1 MILCGCDSAQVHCN
15 ACATRV
21 RRKRDVFKEIFYCG
35 SITMPPKSQNKKRKL
50 HTEVEKQRGRD
61 VDCETEESEDSLA
74 DETSDSECEYEA
86 ASRQIGRNAARE
98 VLSTRSREQYT
109 TYQEAM
115 VLWGQRQNAA
125 LPAEK
130 HYQTRV
136 PFSYRFVA
144 MYLDHLKEK
153 EIPWPHKPGFTKHYS
168 TGLIVAVI
176 TAIKDAYRIEEVSVQ
191 EEIEVF
197 MNNFHKMYCRFI
209 GREKMLGRYPVQV
222 GRSAIPSSA
231 FKMISRKLFE
241 MQGGGHWKAQIQVWP
256 YWNILGTVLS
266 RSERVGEGLV
276 DHIGVK
282 EDMIMFDVSTSKTD
296 PTGVLSY
303 AKAIASNPMDPHSD
317 AFLGLAFLFFCRNS
331 ESDNRIFSYADM
343 SATATI
349 YLQKVLASLTERE
362 ETLLCC
368 SKHLVGLHT
377 AKKTGCSKLYDNE
390 CTVAVAIEKRC
401 DHHLHGSQGSYIGDL
416 PANDAFNARILA
428 GLEFGTDEF
437 ASKPCHFDSVPE
449 ALWSSIPW
457 NSIVH
462 GYSTFPVACKSVMPL
477 LLASVIHHEG
487 FIRNELRGG
496 GGHPILFSSLFT
508 IHRCLF
514 DKLRPYV
521 KYGLCQSEMTTTGVP
536 LSSKTHATV
545 HRIDRRLDKIEAA
558 MQRLNVLPPGFHDNP
573 SSSCPG
579 DLLVAKLDKVLDA
592 LAALANS
599 GARSEVL
606 ISKTEP
612 TVWSIGYL
620 SSDFRIAPMSV
631 AELWRAWHIPT
642 ASAPALKGICGKMLP
657 ASDNRDNDIRQLS
670 RYSKVVAF
678 IAGTTHISSS
688 SVESSFELLWNQC
701 QELAGEHGVALGS
714 PNQGAGTLYNMVSAH
729 KSLKLALLSP
739 TRNAI
744 VAADREATGTGAVNN
759 GVYFEAGRMVRSAIQ
774 AVTVPAAQVVAP
786 LASVPVPSTA
796 NGEMHLPVATRSIRS
811 GPAAAAFTASAST
824 ATASTTA
831 ASATAAV
838 VAGNFRMPIAVTA
851 ELCWNRWHDSQKPL
865 RAITARDLK
874 ASSIFTSAELLR
886 EQQQRRKIKCVM
898 EILQGQTPDST
909 VDLDPSYVWKQ
920 CWDRCLTLFGFQ
932 EKRACAWGVTT
943 LYERMLAQPA
953 RTAQA
958 RDAPPIRVPPIQSRH
973 LPQQLVDEEEYGP
986 KQGV

>member
-1 MILCGCDSAQVHCN
+1 
-15 ACATRV
+15 
-21 RRKRDVFKEIFYCG
+21 
-35 SITMPPKSQNKKRKL
+35 MPPKSKSKKQKL
-50 HTEVEKQRGRD
+50 HAKVAKQQARD
-61 VDCETEESEDSLA
+61 DESETEDSEHLLA

-98 VLSTRSREQYT
+98 TLSTRSREQYT
-109 TYQEAM
+109 TYQKAM
-115 VLWGQRQNAA
+115 VSWGQRQNAA

-130 HYQTRV
+130 QYQTRV

-144 MYLDHLKEK
+144 MYLDHLKQK
-153 EIPWPHKPGFTKHYS
+153 AIPWPHKPGFTKHYS

-176 TAIKDAYRIEEVSVQ
+176 IAIKDAYRIEEVSIQ

-197 MNNFHKMYCRFI
+197 LNNFYQMYCKFI

-266 RSERVGEGLV
+266 RSERVGEVLV
-276 DHIGVK
+276 DHIGGK
-282 EDMIMFDVSTSKTD
+282 EDMILFDVSTSKTD

-303 AKAIASNPMDPHSD
+303 AKAIASNPFDPHSD

-349 YLQKVLASLTERE
+349 YLHKVLASLTERE

-462 GYSTFPVACKSVMPL
+462 GYSTFPVECKSVMPL

-508 IHRCLF
+508 IHKGLF

-545 HRIDRRLDKIEAA
+545 HRIDRRLDNIEAA
-558 MQRLNVLPPGFHDNP
+558 MHRLNALPPGFHDTP

-579 DLLVAKLDKVLDA
+579 DLLVAKLDKVLD
-592 LAALANS
+592 
-599 GARSEVL
+599 
-606 ISKTEP
+606 
-612 TVWSIGYL
+612 
-620 SSDFRIAPMSV
+620 
-631 AELWRAWHIPT
+631 
-642 ASAPALKGICGKMLP
+642 
-657 ASDNRDNDIRQLS
+657 
-670 RYSKVVAF
+670 
-678 IAGTTHISSS
+678 
-688 SVESSFELLWNQC
+688 
-701 QELAGEHGVALGS
+701 
-714 PNQGAGTLYNMVSAH
+714 
-729 KSLKLALLSP
+729 
-739 TRNAI
+739 
-744 VAADREATGTGAVNN
+744 
-759 GVYFEAGRMVRSAIQ
+759 
-774 AVTVPAAQVVAP
+774 
-786 LASVPVPSTA
+786 
-796 NGEMHLPVATRSIRS
+796 
-811 GPAAAAFTASAST
+811 
-824 ATASTTA
+824 
-831 ASATAAV
+831 
-838 VAGNFRMPIAVTA
+838 
-851 ELCWNRWHDSQKPL
+851 
-865 RAITARDLK
+865 
-874 ASSIFTSAELLR
+874 
-886 EQQQRRKIKCVM
+886 
-898 EILQGQTPDST
+898 
-909 VDLDPSYVWKQ
+909 
-920 CWDRCLTLFGFQ
+920 
-932 EKRACAWGVTT
+932 
-943 LYERMLAQPA
+943 
-953 RTAQA
+953 
-958 RDAPPIRVPPIQSRH
+958 
-973 LPQQLVDEEEYGP
+973 
-986 KQGV
+986 